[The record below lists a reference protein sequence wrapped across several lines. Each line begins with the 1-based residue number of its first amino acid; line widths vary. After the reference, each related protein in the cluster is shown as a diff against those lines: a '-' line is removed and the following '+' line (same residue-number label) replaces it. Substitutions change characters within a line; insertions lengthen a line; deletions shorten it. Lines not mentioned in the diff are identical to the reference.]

1 MSPRPDW
8 AKLRPMQFIDTK
20 GGQTMFEVTARLK
33 IRDGELEG
41 FKQQAAEMMRIARE
55 KDTKTLRYDWFVS
68 DDGTE
73 CEVRESYTDADALI
87 EHGLNVGEA
96 RDKLFR
102 DFADGHHM
110 TLYAEPSPALAALI
124 EKLAGHVRFTQFALF
139 QGLDSPVREE
149 VLQ

>member
-1 MSPRPDW
+1 
-8 AKLRPMQFIDTK
+8 MQSVDTK
-20 GGQTMFEVTARLK
+20 EDRPMFEVTARLK

-41 FKQQAAEMMRIARE
+41 FKRQAAEMMRIAKE
-55 KDTKTLRYDWFVS
+55 KDTRTLRYDWFVS

-73 CEVRESYTDADALI
+73 CEVREGYTDADALL
-87 EHGLNVGEA
+87 EHGQNVAEA

-102 DFADGHHM
+102 DYADGHHM

-124 EKLAGHVRFTQFALF
+124 EKLAGHVKFTQFTFF

>member
-1 MSPRPDW
+1 
-8 AKLRPMQFIDTK
+8 
-20 GGQTMFEVTARLK
+20 MFEVTARLK

-68 DDGTE
+68 DDETE
-73 CEVRESYTDADALI
+73 CEVREAYTDADALLD
-87 EHGLNVGEA
+87 HGMNVAEA
-96 RDKLFR
+96 RETLFR
-102 DFADGHHM
+102 DYADGHHM

-124 EKLAGHVRFTQFALF
+124 EKLAGHVEFTQFALL
-139 QGLDSPVREE
+139 QGLDSPLREE